1 MSVDAAN
8 PAVMIVDPARTRIA
22 GAIKQAAGATGT
34 SFEYLLATAKMESN
48 FNPTA
53 QASTSSAKGLFQFID
68 QTWLGTV
75 KEAGSQFGYGQYA
88 DAITRSPSGS
98 YSVSD
103 PSAKA
108 AIMNLRNDP
117 VVSSAMAGALTQSN
131 SFKLTG
137 AIGRRP
143 SDAELYMAHFM
154 GVGGAAKLINSA
166 TDTPNAIGA
175 SLFPAAA
182 EANQSIFYE
191 RGGQARTVAQVYSN
205 LASRYDSAA
214 NAPATQRAMASVG
227 GIGAPVALASA
238 NQPAP
243 VDNAAYLASFPDIR
257 NVTPATATQ
266 TADAS
271 ATATAASGQRGSD
284 PLFRSLFLGGDRAEP
299 VSPVVQQLWT
309 PQQAAPSSTAQLTLP
324 QATPQ
329 VRAPTG
335 LDLFSDRN
343 GTFAS

>member
-1 MSVDAAN
+1 
-8 PAVMIVDPARTRIA
+8 
-22 GAIKQAAGATGT
+22 
-34 SFEYLLATAKMESN
+34 
-48 FNPTA
+48 
-53 QASTSSAKGLFQFID
+53 
-68 QTWLGTV
+68 
-75 KEAGSQFGYGQYA
+75 
-88 DAITRSPSGS
+88 
-98 YSVSD
+98 
-103 PSAKA
+103 
-108 AIMNLRNDP
+108 
-117 VVSSAMAGALTQSN
+117 
-131 SFKLTG
+131 
-137 AIGRRP
+137 
-143 SDAELYMAHFM
+143 
-154 GVGGAAKLINSA
+154 
-166 TDTPNAIGA
+166 
-175 SLFPAAA
+175 
-182 EANQSIFYE
+182 
-191 RGGQARTVAQVYSN
+191 
-205 LASRYDSAA
+205 
-214 NAPATQRAMASVG
+214 MASVG

-271 ATATAASGQRGSD
+271 ATATAAPGQRASD